1 MRRAVQRGT
10 AGKVGG
16 SAVQGGP
23 GKAAQRGRYVRKDLK
38 EGRGGAHSF
47 LGEKSSR
54 QGRQQVQRPWGWRL
68 VGWAGWR
75 EAMGAG

>member
-38 EGRGGAHSF
+38 EGRG
-47 LGEKSSR
+47 
-54 QGRQQVQRPWGWRL
+54 
-68 VGWAGWR
+68 
-75 EAMGAG
+75 